1 MTRTKSFLILAALV
15 LSSVAGFAQ
24 QPDATHEAGHASGL
38 NDGGCVLTT
47 ATDGQVITVHGKVFS
62 EPHDMGFGIPGCN
75 DTVLLTY
82 AGDRDNDV
90 SADQLRKDEN
100 LKQFQNYTSA
110 VYKSKGKSL
119 CMQCMK
125 YGDVEATLTGK
136 LQIAIMPPG
145 TTKDPAGFLRDSS
158 GKIVGTF
165 GWGHPVPFAKYR
177 LVIQS
182 VSDVKARK
190 LPRPTP
196 TNTSAAKGKTSAS
209 NETRLIR

>member
-1 MTRTKSFLILAALV
+1 
-15 LSSVAGFAQ
+15 
-24 QPDATHEAGHASGL
+24 
-38 NDGGCVLTT
+38 
-47 ATDGQVITVHGKVFS
+47 
-62 EPHDMGFGIPGCN
+62 
-75 DTVLLTY
+75 
-82 AGDRDNDV
+82 
-90 SADQLRKDEN
+90 
-100 LKQFQNYTSA
+100 
-110 VYKSKGKSL
+110 
-119 CMQCMK
+119 
-125 YGDVEATLTGK
+125 
-136 LQIAIMPPG
+136 MPPG

-209 NETRLIR
+209 NETQQ

>member
-1 MTRTKSFLILAALV
+1 MRRTKHFLILAALV
-15 LSSVAGFAQ
+15 LSSVMGSTQ
-24 QPDATHEAGHASGL
+24 QPEATHEAGHAGGL
-38 NDGGCVLTT
+38 NDGGCVLST
-47 ATDGQVITVHGKVFS
+47 ATSGQVVTVRGKVLS
-62 EPHDMGFGIPGCN
+62 ESHDMGFEIPGCN

-90 SADQLRKDEN
+90 SADQLQKGEN

-110 VYKSKGKSL
+110 VYKSSGKNL
-119 CMQCMK
+119 CSQCMK

-136 LQIAIMPPG
+136 LEVATMPSG

-182 VSDVKARK
+182 VSDVKAQK
-190 LPRPTP
+190 LPKPT
-196 TNTSAAKGKTSAS
+196 K
-209 NETRLIR
+209 